1 MEVKI
6 KIVVFKHP
14 EPQTWGQYCGYCSSN
29 GYFCSGKDASDI
41 SNKILGVL
49 TFELQQR
56 KKFPGH
62 LQKRGWKICGNSM
75 IPPNFADEELIRHA
89 EESYVLKIKEPL
101 IIELNV
107 KIPRPKALL

>member
-56 KKFPGH
+56 K
-62 LQKRGWKICGNSM
+62 
-75 IPPNFADEELIRHA
+75 NFLVIYKKGVGK
-89 EESYVLKIKEPL
+89 YVEIQ
-101 IIELNV
+101 
-107 KIPRPKALL
+107 